1 MNLAFAFA
9 IYFIIWWLV
18 LFAMLPIGIRTQDED
33 GNVSP
38 GTVES
43 APSLPRLLPKMLA
56 TTVIATI
63 IFAGVYAVLVH
74 RIFTLDDIPF
84 FPRYDRVQ

>member
-1 MNLAFAFA
+1 MTVAFGVA
-9 IYFIIWWLV
+9 IYFVIWWIV

>member
-1 MNLAFAFA
+1 MTLAFGVA
-9 IYFIIWWLV
+9 IYFVIWWIV
-18 LFAMLPIGIRTQDED
+18 LFAMLPIGVRTQDED

-84 FPRYDRVQ
+84 FPRYERVQ